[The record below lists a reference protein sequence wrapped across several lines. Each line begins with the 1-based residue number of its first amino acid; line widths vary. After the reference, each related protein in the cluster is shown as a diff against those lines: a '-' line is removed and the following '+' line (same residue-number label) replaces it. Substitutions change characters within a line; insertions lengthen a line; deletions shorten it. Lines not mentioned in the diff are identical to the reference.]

1 MSNETIKFLMPNE
14 DADVLQKL
22 FDQDTEPD
30 FTIIRR
36 FDILDTS
43 VSSVEIVAQSSLT
56 VWFLIKRVESEQEF
70 DRRLKRIQEEA
81 TAKISAKHEEI
92 IAKIKANRDGQY

>member
-14 DADVLQKL
+14 DADVLQEL

-36 FDILDTS
+36 VDILDTS

-56 VWFLIKRVESEQEF
+56 VWFLIKRVESKQEF

-81 TAKISAKHEEI
+81 MAKISAKHEEI
-92 IAKIKANRDGQY
+92 IAKIKSNRDGQY